1 MQLAMEIP
9 KPHLSELSA
18 LTDVDFALAHEVL
31 EDAHYA
37 KFYKE
42 QRAQGRR
49 VVLDNSMHELG
60 TKALTVPELL
70 EAAKKIDPSCV
81 IAPDR
86 LGDAKFTFESFE
98 QLRKDPKLNWDPAI
112 VIQGTTYEDRI
123 KLFNGVRSFT
133 QTMCLP
139 YREPRLKWMT
149 ELIIGS
155 PAYVKFPPYL
165 HLLGMQDGQ
174 ELVEFNK
181 LVRQYGYPSNN
192 VTVDT
197 AKPIKWA
204 MKGKKIDSLE
214 TLHGGGLLDHK
225 AKMNDVQ
232 QALTLYN
239 ICVMRKAMA

>member
-1 MQLAMEIP
+1 
-9 KPHLSELSA
+9 
-18 LTDVDFALAHEVL
+18 
-31 EDAHYA
+31 
-37 KFYKE
+37 
-42 QRAQGRR
+42 
-49 VVLDNSMHELG
+49 
-60 TKALTVPELL
+60 
-70 EAAKKIDPSCV
+70 
-81 IAPDR
+81 
-86 LGDAKFTFESFE
+86 
-98 QLRKDPKLNWDPAI
+98 
-112 VIQGTTYEDRI
+112 
-123 KLFNGVRSFT
+123 
-133 QTMCLP
+133 
-139 YREPRLKWMT
+139 
-149 ELIIGS
+149 
-155 PAYVKFPPYL
+155 
-165 HLLGMQDGQ
+165 MQDGQ